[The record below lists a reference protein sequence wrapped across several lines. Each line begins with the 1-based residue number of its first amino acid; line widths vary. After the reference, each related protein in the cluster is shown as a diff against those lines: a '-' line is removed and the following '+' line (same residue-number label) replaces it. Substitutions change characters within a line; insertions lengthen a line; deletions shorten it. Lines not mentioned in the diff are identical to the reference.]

1 MRKLIGVLAGLMILQ
16 GAAHAGGRARIV
28 GLQAPHQVA
37 AGQSFQLS
45 FGVEPL
51 YPTRHRNLEPV
62 VTATSSGRTVTFV
75 AGAARGK
82 DRYAAAVALPE
93 AGDWT
98 IRVDSRFCQT
108 LMDPVTIRAVAT
120 KS

>member
-1 MRKLIGVLAGLMILQ
+1 MRRLIGVLAGLMILQ
-16 GAAHAGGRARIV
+16 GAAQAGGRARIV

-45 FGVEPL
+45 FGVQPL
-51 YPTRHRNLEPV
+51 YPTRHRNIEPV

-75 AGAARGK
+75 AGAAPGK
-82 DRYAAAVALPE
+82 DRYAAALALPD

>member
-1 MRKLIGVLAGLMILQ
+1 MRKLIAVLVGLMILQ
-16 GAAHAGGRARIV
+16 SGAQAGGRARIV
-28 GLQAPHQVA
+28 GLQAPHQVT

-45 FGVEPL
+45 FGVQPVF
-51 YPTRHRNLEPV
+51 PTRHRSIEPL
-62 VTATSSGRTVTFV
+62 VTASSDGRTLTFPAS
-75 AGAARGK
+75 AGRGK
-82 DRYAAAVALPE
+82 DRYAAAVALP

-108 LMDPVTIRAVAT
+108 VMDPLTIRAVAT

>member
-1 MRKLIGVLAGLMILQ
+1 MRKWIAVFVGLLMFQGLAQ
-16 GAAHAGGRARIV
+16 AGGRARIV
-28 GLQAPHQVA
+28 GLEAPHQVT

-45 FGVEPL
+45 FGVQPVF
-51 YPTRHRNLEPV
+51 PTPHRNLEPLLI
-62 VTATSSGRTVTFV
+62 ATSEGRTLTFP
-75 AGAARGK
+75 ATAARGRY
-82 DRYAAAVALPE
+82 RYAAAVALPA

-108 LMDPVTIRAVAT
+108 VMDPVTIRAVAA